1 MIRTVASQQSP
12 LTLGISR
19 GQPRRSGTTELPRS
33 ERSRNAPDFPGRPGT
48 TPYAKAP
55 NAPVRR
61 LRLVGV
67 GDDPARKTWRLQM
80 DTTDMA
86 IQLPGEAGG
95 LRNLGRFR
103 LWVAL
108 HTGLALLGLMVVLA
122 ATLAATL
129 PGPRDAALRELAAW
143 ADSWEEQNTN
153 VTAGTIQ
160 PGVAIAP
167 EQRALTE
174 FIAKRYRVALDATS
188 GYVATAFQAGSVLKV
203 DPLLIL
209 AVMAVESRYNPVA
222 ESHFGAKGLMQV
234 IPRFH
239 SEKLAGHGG
248 EGALL
253 DPQVNIQVGAQI
265 LREYLRR
272 FGETETALQMYAGAF
287 DEPTSAYAGKVLAER
302 ARLEQLL
309 RQVKRAAS

>member
-1 MIRTVASQQSP
+1 
-12 LTLGISR
+12 
-19 GQPRRSGTTELPRS
+19 
-33 ERSRNAPDFPGRPGT
+33 
-48 TPYAKAP
+48 
-55 NAPVRR
+55 

-80 DTTDMA
+80 ETTDMA

-95 LRNLGRFR
+95 LRNPGRLR

-122 ATLAATL
+122 ASLAVAL
-129 PGPRDAALRELAAW
+129 PGPREAALRELAAW
-143 ADSWEEQNTN
+143 AESWDEHGGN

-160 PGVAIAP
+160 PGVEAAP

-174 FIAKRYRVALDATS
+174 FIAKRYRVALDATA
-188 GYVATAFQAGSVLKV
+188 GYVAAAFQAGSVWKV

-222 ESHFGAKGLMQV
+222 ESPFGAKGLMQV

-239 SEKLAGHGG
+239 SEKLAEHGG

-265 LREYLRR
+265 LREYMRR

-287 DEPTSAYAGKVLAER
+287 DEPTSAYAVKVLAER

-309 RQVKRAAS
+309 RQVRRVAS